1 MMKSL
6 RGRRSPAARVR
17 MFGIIESLEVRVVM
31 SAAFDLTG
39 LTDMRTDPTFA
50 GIDGSGVGVAILDS
64 GIYATHPDLRNNVS
78 AVALRELDDPGL
90 DFDLDTPA
98 DYEEALRRFAGS
110 SG

>member
-1 MMKSL
+1 M
-6 RGRRSPAARVR
+6 
-17 MFGIIESLEVRVVM
+17 
-31 SAAFDLTG
+31 
-39 LTDMRTDPTFA
+39 
-50 GIDGSGVGVAILDS
+50 DS
-64 GIYATHPDLRNNVS
+64 REETLKEFLRNNVS